1 MHSVLHYTVQPGD
14 TLTLITISIRASA
27 GVGVKDVIAANP
39 QVNFDSL
46 SENTLLKIPYYSAG
60 GHFIY
65 QTQKGDTTQSICEGL
80 ANTATLTVL
89 DLINHNYAICKHKR
103 TLDLSNLKVN
113 QVLSIPYTPALNTV
127 TVVP

>member
-27 GVGVKDVIAANP
+27 GVGVKDVIAVNP
-39 QVNFDSL
+39 EVNFDPL

-65 QTQKGDTTQSICEGL
+65 QTRIGDTTKSICEGL
-80 ANTATLTVL
+80 ANTAKLTVL
-89 DLINHNYAICKHKR
+89 DLINHNYAISKHKK
-103 TLDLSNLKVN
+103 TLDLSKLKVN
-113 QVLSIPYTPALNTV
+113 QVLSIPYTPALNTL
-127 TVVP
+127 TVAP